1 MVVAVGIVGV
11 ATRAS
16 RGGCLRG
23 TRFFIALLLKH
34 SSKKSGSSSGIVI
47 VLIVHGRDCEKKDP
61 KGEESQ

>member
-1 MVVAVGIVGV
+1 MIVAVGIAGV

-16 RGGCLRG
+16 RGGCPRG

-47 VLIVHGRDCEKKDP
+47 VLIRGHDCEKKGP